1 MTKQVRCCENC
12 GNWKCANSVVAY
24 YWDECVDTNFEA
36 HWMPKEEAE
45 RDYRLLHKQGGSKE
59 KMKTFRCQNCG
70 VYCYSAAD
78 QKTCA
83 RCQGKLKEVSM
94 TEKKDAPDILEDDH
108 DAKIQL
114 QYIAEPKKNQIPE
127 EILRELARMSRR
139 FYELYRNFGFTSF
152 DSYGNVHLSGEAFL
166 ATFQEYKSEAR
177 DSAAYP
183 EELSAIFDGAKFFCI
198 R

>member
-1 MTKQVRCCENC
+1 
-12 GNWKCANSVVAY
+12 
-24 YWDECVDTNFEA
+24 
-36 HWMPKEEAE
+36 
-45 RDYRLLHKQGGSKE
+45 
-59 KMKTFRCQNCG
+59 MKTFICQNCELEWH
-70 VYCYSAAD
+70 SAAD
-78 QKTCA
+78 VTICPECGGGLNEEA
-83 RCQGKLKEVSM
+83 PEAVESCRGAKELDQVQD
-94 TEKKDAPDILEDDH
+94 TTK
-108 DAKIQL
+108 AK
-114 QYIAEPKKNQIPE
+114 ENQIPD

-183 EELSAIFDGAKFFCI
+183 EELSFVFDGAKFFCI

>member
-1 MTKQVRCCENC
+1 MKKYICQSC
-12 GNWKCANSVVAY
+12 GKDW
-24 YWDECVDTNFEA
+24 
-36 HWMPKEEAE
+36 
-45 RDYRLLHKQGGSKE
+45 
-59 KMKTFRCQNCG
+59 
-70 VYCYSAAD
+70 YSAAD
-78 QKTCA
+78 RRVCLDC
-83 RCQGKLKEVSM
+83 RGELKEVSM

>member
-1 MTKQVRCCENC
+1 
-12 GNWKCANSVVAY
+12 
-24 YWDECVDTNFEA
+24 
-36 HWMPKEEAE
+36 
-45 RDYRLLHKQGGSKE
+45 
-59 KMKTFRCQNCG
+59 
-70 VYCYSAAD
+70 
-78 QKTCA
+78 
-83 RCQGKLKEVSM
+83 M

>member
-1 MTKQVRCCENC
+1 
-12 GNWKCANSVVAY
+12 
-24 YWDECVDTNFEA
+24 
-36 HWMPKEEAE
+36 
-45 RDYRLLHKQGGSKE
+45 
-59 KMKTFRCQNCG
+59 MKTYRCQKCG

-83 RCQGKLKEVSM
+83 RCQGKLKEEAMINIIKASDV
-94 TEKKDAPDILEDDH
+94 LGDDH

-114 QYIAEPKKNQIPE
+114 QYIEEPKKNQIPE